1 MSHPWTV
8 VLLLALLLGT
18 LALAPTPPS
27 RAEAHR
33 APAAP
38 IQAPGLSNP
47 ELMGMVIRDPYY
59 EFNSLPG
66 TFGPNTVAQEQM
78 AHNLAQIGVRWVRL
92 EFLADGGA
100 LDFSKYDYFIGT
112 LAPRYGLKVLLLL
125 HTNII
130 PGSPYALNTEPTYT
144 DPVYGGGAT
153 DYMRRW
159 LDAALTIA
167 AHYDGSSSSAGRVH
181 AFEILNEIN
190 RLGDGTGLPP
200 GVTYAGLDPTRVARL
215 QAKFYRIC
223 KNTDGSQ
230 LLNGQPYARCPAD
243 TAIIVGGLH
252 PKGTSARRDDPKQ
265 PETFLYKDEE
275 YLEAMYRSAFTD
287 FRNYAG
293 NQDPWKNRWPTDG
306 IGFHPYP
313 EEITPREAIQDAFN
327 DPLTRVLN
335 RLNQVRMRLST
346 LPDANQAF
354 WITEIGF
361 NVGFYKVRGPTAP
374 TLQAD
379 FMRAVYTSMAGRADV
394 ANVFWFKYEDFPPA
408 APQPGVDPQLWGVVS
423 IPFVEGGSV
432 NGLPCAGGACYDP
445 SGAPNVFR
453 PAYLTYRELAG
464 LPIQRVYLPVGR
476 KGT

>member
-8 VLLLALLLGT
+8 VLLLALLIGA

-27 RAEAHR
+27 RAETHHE
-33 APAAP
+33 PATP
-38 IQAPGLSNP
+38 SQAPGLINP

-66 TFGPNTVAQEQM
+66 TLGPNTVAQEEM
-78 AHNLAQIGVRWVRL
+78 ARNLAQIGVRWVRL
-92 EFLADGGA
+92 EFLADGDT

-125 HTNII
+125 HTNIVS
-130 PGSPYALNTEPTYT
+130 GSPYALNTDQPYT

-153 DYMRRW
+153 EYMRRW
-159 LDAALTIA
+159 LDSALAIA
-167 AHYDGSSSSAGRVH
+167 AHYDGSSTAGRVH

-190 RLGDGTGLPP
+190 RIGDGTNLPP
-200 GVTYAGLDPTRVARL
+200 GVMYAGLDPARVARM

-230 LLNGQPYARCPAD
+230 LLNGQPYARCPTD
-243 TAIIVGGLH
+243 TAIIIGGLH

-275 YLEAMYRSAFTD
+275 YLEAMYKSAFMD

-293 NQDPWKNRWPTDG
+293 NQEPWRGRWPTDG

-313 EEITPREAIQDAFN
+313 EEISSRDAFSS
-327 DPLTRVLN
+327 PLTRVLD
-335 RLNQVRMRLST
+335 RLNQVRIRMNSMD
-346 LPDANQAF
+346 PPAYEPF

-379 FMRAVYTSMAGRADV
+379 FMRAVYTSMAARADV

-408 APQPGVDPQLWGVVS
+408 APQPGVDPQQWGVVS
-423 IPFVEGGSV
+423 IRFVEGGNV
-432 NGLPCAGGACYDP
+432 NERPCAGGACYDP
-445 SGAPNVFR
+445 SGKPSIFR
-453 PAYLTYRELAG
+453 PAYLAYRELAG
-464 LPIQRVYLPVGR
+464 LPIQRVYLPIGR